1 VNSFETSG
9 PELDPSMDE
18 NKHLRS
24 MILEW
29 NNLGSH
35 LYPSV
40 VINNITFRGQLNPY
54 NVFEAICAGYKDTPH
69 ECTNF
74 LLEEGMDPKLNQ
86 EMFDIQQ
93 AKINGVKQTTFF
105 GILALLVVVNII
117 LVLAYRKCLQKEIQD
132 DMKIQ
137 VSSAVS
143 QYVALSQIKELQDP
157 SRSTSVLDDS
167 VYN

>member
-1 VNSFETSG
+1 MDSTLTEKVEKCINESFESNG
-9 PELDPSMDE
+9 PEPDFAVDD
-18 NKHLRS
+18 NKILRS
-24 MILEW
+24 MLFEW

-54 NVFEAICAGYKDTPH
+54 NVFEAICAGYKDTPG
-69 ECTNF
+69 ECINF
-74 LLEEGMDPKLNQ
+74 LLSEGMAPVLNQ
-86 EMFDIQQ
+86 EDYDAEQ
-93 AKINGVKQTTFF
+93 AKKSGVRQTTFI
-105 GILALLVVVNII
+105 GIIALLVVVNII

-143 QYVALSQIKELQDP
+143 
-157 SRSTSVLDDS
+157 
-167 VYN
+167 